1 MMNGVPPLEP
11 EIDRL
16 YQLPLD
22 EFTGARNAL
31 AKSAGKHGAQI
42 RGLRKPPVAAWAI
55 NQLYWRQREVYT
67 SLIDAARAM
76 RAVHAAVLSGKPGDL
91 RSARHAHETAL
102 QAVLEAAL
110 RVLVEAG
117 HPVTDATRQAIATTL
132 RALPADEPP
141 GRLTRTLEPVGFEML
156 TGISVRAKPP
166 AKTPA
171 AGVPP
176 REASQTT
183 EPRATPVEK
192 SAAPQKAVARAHE
205 ALAAATRAVR
215 EAEKTAR
222 REELEATRAARQAEE
237 AARAVD
243 AAREALESARRALAD
258 GERARETAERRS
270 RQAGEALAA
279 ARRRAEAAEEAL
291 DALR

>member
-1 MMNGVPPLEP
+1 MVNGVPPLEP
-11 EIDRL
+11 EIDLL

-31 AKSAGKHGAQI
+31 AKSAGKHGVQI

-110 RVLVEAG
+110 RVLAEAG

-141 GRLTRTLEPVGFEML
+141 GRLMRTLEPGGFEML
-156 TGISVRAKPP
+156 TGIPLRAKPP

-176 REASQTT
+176 REASRTT

-192 SAAPQKAVARAHE
+192 SAAPQKAVARARE

-215 EAEKTAR
+215 DAEQTAR
-222 REELEATRAARQAEE
+222 REELEATR

-243 AAREALESARRALAD
+243 AAREALESARRVLAD
-258 GERARETAERRS
+258 AERARETAERRS